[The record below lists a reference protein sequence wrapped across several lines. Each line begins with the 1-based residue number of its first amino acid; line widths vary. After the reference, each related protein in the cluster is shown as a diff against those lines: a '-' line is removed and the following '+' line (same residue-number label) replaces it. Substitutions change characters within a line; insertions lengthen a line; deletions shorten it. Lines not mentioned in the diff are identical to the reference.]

1 MAIHDNLLSGPFS
14 TVGVSLIDDWLSAAA
29 QIVPLHPGNKRPRVH
44 RAPKKVSSHKKTD
57 A

>member
-1 MAIHDNLLSGPFS
+1 MAIHDNLLSGQFS
-14 TVGVSLIDDWLSAAA
+14 PVGESLIDHSLSATAK
-29 QIVPLHPGNKRPRVH
+29 IIPLHPGNKRPRVH